1 MPDRGEVTEQD
12 LRMPEFRHAKLED
25 LEFREDD
32 GKIVRKDR
40 FKVSM
45 YSIASAV
52 GQGGRCGFE
61 CPEIVAIVKDLVQQS
76 KMFNK
81 SGWVIQND
89 QGLFLKKGNDVDFEG
104 DLTKA
109 EFFEDKSEA
118 EHCIKD
124 NPKYLSGC
132 FIRFAKARLGFD
144 ITDYEPEE
152 DSHAE

>member
-1 MPDRGEVTEQD
+1 MTTKKEVTEHD
-12 LRMPEFRHAKLED
+12 LRMPEFRDAKLED

-45 YSIASAV
+45 YSIAYEV
-52 GQGGRCGFE
+52 GQGGRSGFE
-61 CPEIVAIVKDLVQQS
+61 CPDIVAIVKDLVQQS

-104 DLTKA
+104 DLTEA

-118 EHCIKD
+118 EQCIKD
-124 NPKYLSGC
+124 NPKYLKGC